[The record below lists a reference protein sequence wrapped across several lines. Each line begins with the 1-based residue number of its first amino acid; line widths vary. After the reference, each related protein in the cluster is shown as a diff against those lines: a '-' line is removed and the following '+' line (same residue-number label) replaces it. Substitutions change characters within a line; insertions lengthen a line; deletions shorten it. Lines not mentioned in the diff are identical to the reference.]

1 VVTGGPFVKHK
12 QNPKQPIRRL
22 PEEKLA
28 AEDFAIDILFEDDFS
43 QFFCIVDDG
52 TGFDALG
59 NRDYLEM
66 VVKKRQGWVIEVPPG
81 TRCLKKGGK
90 DET

>member
-1 VVTGGPFVKHK
+1 MKHK
-12 QNPKQPIRRL
+12 QDPNLPVRSL

-28 AEDFAIDILFEDDFS
+28 AEDFAIDILCEDEFS

-81 TRCLKKGGK
+81 TRRLKRGGK
-90 DET
+90 DDT